1 MDSRDGSEHT
11 KKVGSLKDNPKFQ
24 ELLRLLERQPK
35 HRTEQLM
42 SELVDRIKKD
52 E

>member
-1 MDSRDGSEHT
+1 MDSRNGSEHT
-11 KKVGSLKDNPKFQ
+11 KKNSSLKDHPAFQ

-35 HRTEQLM
+35 DRVNQLII
-42 SELVDRIKKD
+42 ELQDRVKQD